1 MLITKKLLVEIIT
14 QELKEVFGTAYGSF
28 KRDDDKKKTKSSFKF
43 DPNSTKNQGRWRL
56 KDPDEFERMWT
67 RQDKN
72 DAGVSF
78 IVGTLKTGKHGTQAV
93 RFSKDHWTE
102 SEAKKWWGKNKGR
115 FTKTWTPSDW
125 TKWKKKKLKEA
136 KLGKGEKKIARSDAL
151 KLSKDLIKKLGLT
164 FWDPDSV
171 SIDTKFKKNKA
182 LPVGSIRQ
190 GKSEVGDL
198 DIIVTKP
205 LTKSDVAGLELE
217 EISDISGGAK
227 RIDFKYT
234 DDGKPRK
241 VNLFIFTDPETWGAA
256 LLHASGP
263 FIYNV
268 RLRNKL
274 KSNKWK
280 NVEKMGDGWILS
292 QNGLVDSEGKIVSTP
307 TERDVQKILGVTE
320 RTPEER

>member
-1 MLITKKLLVEIIT
+1 MFITKRLLIEIIN
-14 QELKEVFGTAYGSF
+14 QELKEVFGTSYGSF
-28 KRDDDKKKTKSSFKF
+28 KRDDEKKKKGSFKF

-67 RQDKN
+67 RHDKK
-72 DAGVSF
+72 DAGISF
-78 IVGTLKTGKHGTQAV
+78 IVGTLKAGGHGTQAV
-93 RFSKDHWTE
+93 RFSKDKWAE
-102 SEAKKWWGKNKGR
+102 PDAKKWWCKNKGR
-115 FTKTWTPSDW
+115 FTKTWGPPDW
-125 TKWKKKKLKEA
+125 AKWEKKLKES
-136 KLGKGEKKIARSDAL
+136 KLGKGEKKIPREEAL
-151 KLSKDLIKKLGLT
+151 DLSKELIQKLGFS

-190 GKSEVGDL
+190 KKKEVGDL
-198 DIIVTKP
+198 DIVITKP
-205 LTKSDVAGLELE
+205 LTKSDVSEMELE

-234 DDGKPRK
+234 TDGKTRK
-241 VNLFIFTDPETWGAA
+241 VNLFVFTDPNTWGAA
-256 LLHASGP
+256 LLHSSGP

-280 NVEKMGDGWILS
+280 NKEGMGEGWILS
-292 QNGLVDSEGKIVSTP
+292 QNGLVNSEGEVVPTP
-307 TERDVQKILGVTE
+307 TERELQKILGVTE

>member
-1 MLITKKLLVEIIT
+1 MFITKRLLI
-14 QELKEVFGTAYGSF
+14 ELIVHELNEVWGTSYAS
-28 KRDDDKKKTKSSFKF
+28 KRDDEKRKGSFKF

-56 KDPDEFERMWT
+56 KDPDEFKRMWT

-72 DAGVSF
+72 DTGISF

-93 RFSKDHWTE
+93 RFSKNHWTE
-102 SEAKKWWGKNKGR
+102 PQAKTWWNKNKGR
-115 FTKTWTPSDW
+115 FTKTWGVDDW
-125 TKWKKKKLKEA
+125 VQWKKNRLKEA
-136 KLGKGEKKIARSDAL
+136 KLGKGEKKILRGEAL
-151 KLSKDLIKKLGLT
+151 DLSKDLIKKLGLT

-198 DIIVTKP
+198 DIIITKP
-205 LTKSDVAGLELE
+205 LTKSDVEALDLK
-217 EISDISGGAK
+217 EITDISGGTK

-234 DDGKPRK
+234 TQGKPHK
-241 VNLFIFTDPETWGAA
+241 VNLFIFTDPDTWGAA

-280 NVEKMGDGWILS
+280 NVEGMGEGWILS
-292 QNGLVDSEGKIVSTP
+292 QNGLVDAEGRIVLTP

>member
-1 MLITKKLLVEIIT
+1 MFVTKRLLIEMIR
-14 QELKEVFGTAYGSF
+14 QELKEVFGTSYGSF
-28 KRDDDKKKTKSSFKF
+28 KRDDKKKKKDPFKF

-72 DAGVSF
+72 DKGISF
-78 IVGTLKTGKHGTQAV
+78 IVGTLKSGKHGTQAV
-93 RFSKDHWTE
+93 RFSKEHWE
-102 SEAKKWWGKNKGR
+102 EPAAKKWWGKNKKR

-125 TKWKKKKLKEA
+125 TAWKKKKLKEA
-136 KLGKGEKKIARSDAL
+136 KLGKGEKKLAHAEAL
-151 KLSKDLIKKLGLT
+151 DLSKDLIKKLGLT
-164 FWDPDSV
+164 FWDPESV
-171 SIDTKFKKNKA
+171 SIDTKFAKNKA

-190 GKSEVGDL
+190 GKEEVGDL

-205 LTKSDVAGLELE
+205 LTKAEVSEMDLE

-234 DDGKPRK
+234 VDGKTRK
-241 VNLFIFTDPETWGAA
+241 VNLFIFTDPNTWGAA
-256 LLHASGP
+256 LLHSTGP

-280 NVEKMGDGWILS
+280 NIEGMGDGWILS
-292 QNGLVDSEGKIVSTP
+292 QNGIIDSEGDIVSTP
-307 TERDVQKILGVTE
+307 TERSLQKLLRVTE